1 MFYPCSDRSKGGRGL
16 LKRARGTGMARRG
29 QERGQAAFYC
39 YGAQPLKPVT
49 PTTPRLTLSRPA
61 SLSFSFFL
69 SLSASPSFSLI
80 RYSSWSYGA
89 CSVHKM
95 PPTMIPIN
103 RGTHARAELS
113 NQDRFD
119 DGGQK
124 FGINSMRDAA
134 VS

>member
-1 MFYPCSDRSKGGRGL
+1 
-16 LKRARGTGMARRG
+16 MAGRG
-29 QERGQAAFYC
+29 QEGGQAAFYC
-39 YGAQPLKPVT
+39 YGVQPLEPVT
-49 PTTPRLTLSRPA
+49 PTTPCLTLPHPT
-61 SLSFSFFL
+61 SLSFFL
-69 SLSASPSFSLI
+69 SLSVSPSFSLI
-80 RYSSWSYGA
+80 RYSSWSRGA

-103 RGTHARAELS
+103 RSTHARAELS

-134 VS
+134 AG